1 MSYILDA
8 LKKAEAERQI
18 GDVPSIH
25 APAPGASVR
34 TEEAPFVRRYLP
46 WLITGLL
53 AAAILAYLFWSHPW
67 SHNEATPAVLVQ
79 APIPAPA
86 PAPVQPAPAAV
97 NETPA
102 PVQAAPIAPAP
113 QVAPVPEKPAHPA
126 KQAVAAV
133 EKPKAQE
140 AKVVAPAAT
149 AAPVP
154 PPAASPPETSSA
166 ATTTAPVQEEAGT
179 VQDLPAAIQR
189 ELPPVTITG
198 YLYARNPADR
208 SAVINKKLLHEGESI
223 APDLVLD
230 KLTPKGAVLN
240 YKGYRYRISY

>member
-25 APAPGASVR
+25 APAPGASVHA
-34 TEEAPFVRRYLP
+34 EEAPFVRRYLP

-53 AAAILAYLFWSHPW
+53 AAAILAYLVWSHPW

-79 APIPAPA
+79 APIPAPIPTPA

-97 NETPA
+97 NEPPA
-102 PVQAAPIAPAP
+102 PVQAAPIAPTP
-113 QVAPVPEKPAHPA
+113 QVAPVPEKPAHPE

-140 AKVVAPAAT
+140 AKVAAPAPT

-154 PPAASPPETSSA
+154 PPETSGT
-166 ATTTAPVQEEAGT
+166 ATTPAPVPEEAGT